1 MKLEYSNLRFQ
12 SGLILFLYMNKSTSV
27 LLFECVLLC
36 SSFQNPL
43 FNNWFTIRFFE
54 KKSVYV
60 LENIAISQAFEIYGH
75 FC

>member
-1 MKLEYSNLRFQ
+1 MKLEYSNLGFQ

-54 KKSVYV
+54 KKKCLCVRKHSYFSS
-60 LENIAISQAFEIYGH
+60 I
-75 FC
+75 